1 MALKQRKRFL
11 IFYTFSFCLILGT
24 TLIGKKKN
32 KEYLPPVHSLYF
44 LISVV
49 IQVVGYFWFQ
59 VLFLCEYYFF
69 FNKAMG

>member
-24 TLIGKKKN
+24 TLIEKKKI
-32 KEYLPPVHSLYF
+32 KSTFPVHSLYF
-44 LISVV
+44 LISVLV
-49 IQVVGYFWFQ
+49 QVVGYFWFQ

-69 FNKAMG
+69 PNKAME